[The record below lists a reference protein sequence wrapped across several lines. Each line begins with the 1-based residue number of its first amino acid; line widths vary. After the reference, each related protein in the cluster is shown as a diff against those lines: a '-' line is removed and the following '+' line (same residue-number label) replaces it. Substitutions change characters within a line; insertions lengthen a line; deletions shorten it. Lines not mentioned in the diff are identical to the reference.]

1 MQKMADTITHH
12 EALIYAMVTMSAV
25 DRKMTDQELA
35 RIGDIVSN
43 VPIFEDFDSNK
54 LVASAEACGEILSA
68 DGGLDAV
75 LSEIGSAIPSSL
87 AETAYALA
95 LEVAAADMNV
105 RPEEVRFLEL
115 LGEQLSLNKLV
126 TAAIERG
133 VKARLATI

>member
-1 MQKMADTITHH
+1 MSEKITHH

-35 RIGDIVSN
+35 RIGDIVSY
-43 VPIFEDFDSNK
+43 VPVFADFDSND
-54 LVASAEACGEILSA
+54 LVATAEACGEILSA
-68 DGGLDAV
+68 EGGLDAV
-75 LSEIGSAIPSSL
+75 LSHIGSAIPASL

-95 LEVAAADMNV
+95 LEVAAADMEV
-105 RPEEVRFLEL
+105 RPEEMRFLEL

-133 VKARLATI
+133 VKARLAKA